1 MIDMD
6 VTYESK
12 TRPRMPEAVEQIVAS
27 VFEQAK
33 VLVADDGELMPVAF
47 LIQID
52 TGAFMPMGL
61 PFHDDKEKHMAM
73 MALRAMAKKMQSDC
87 VIFMCEAW
95 GASATAKN
103 ADEARA
109 ETKRIAQTGNVRNQ
123 PGAYECLMINVET
136 YNGNWIGMAKLVRD
150 GKTRSF
156 ERPAFKYMRGGEGM
170 MMGYLPPRGTMQ

>member
-6 VTYESK
+6 VTYENEK
-12 TRPRMPEAVEQIVAS
+12 RPRMPEAVEQIVAS

-33 VLVADDGELMPVAF
+33 ALHAAGEDIMPVAF

-73 MALRAMAKKMQSDC
+73 MALRMMAEKMQSDC

-95 GASATAKN
+95 GATANAKN
-103 ADEARA
+103 AEEARA
-109 ETKRIAQTGNVRNQ
+109 ESERIAQTGNVRNQ
-123 PGAYECLMINVET
+123 PGAYECLMLNVET
-136 YNGNWIGMAKLVRD
+136 YNGNWLGMAKLVGH

-156 ERPAFKYMRGGEGM
+156 EQPAFRYMQGGGGM
-170 MMGYLPPRGTMQ
+170 MMGYLPPRGPIQ